1 MPNTSQND
9 LPAKLGTESF
19 RLLFSAARSRFSV
32 SALAILAVLAAGVCD
47 MRIAA
52 AAPDHPQS
60 QTMQPVLPSFS
71 ALVERVAPAVV
82 SIRVKA
88 NPAAMT
94 TREDAEDEGAQSSE
108 KDNRKDNPFEGT
120 PLERFFDGPNAPGP
134 QQRNSRRSA
143 VPPPPVQGQ
152 GSGFFISADGYI
164 VTNHHVVDGAIK
176 VEIVSES
183 GEILEAK
190 IIGTDPGAD
199 LALLK
204 VEGSTPFPFVPLG
217 HSEAKPGDWVIAIGN
232 PFGLGGTVTAGIVSA
247 RGRDIGL
254 GAYDNFLQIDAP
266 VNKGNSGGPAFNQAG
281 EVIGVNT
288 AIFSPSGG
296 SAGIAFA
303 IPAKTVENVVSQLKS
318 KGRVTRSWLGV
329 QVQAVTPELADSLGL
344 KAAQG
349 ALVSVPT
356 PGSPADAA
364 GIRRGDVILRIG
376 GEDIKDGRDLA
387 RKVASAAPGVPVK
400 IAIERTGKREILEA
414 KLTEL
419 GAEAKPEL
427 PPHDLSQQT
436 EITSIGVNVVP
447 AEDGKGG
454 TAKGLAVLDVNPN
467 GKGAD
472 AGLLQGD
479 IILNANGADIS
490 KAADLEAALKSAAAS
505 GKKHALAF
513 VQRGTTQV
521 YLALPAG
528 EG

>member
-1 MPNTSQND
+1 MPNTSQNN
-9 LPAKLGTESF
+9 LPAKLNTADF
-19 RLLFSAARSRFSV
+19 RLPFSAACSRYGV
-32 SALAILAVLAAGVCD
+32 SALGLLAVLGAGIFD

-52 AAPDHPQS
+52 AAPDHPQTQS
-60 QTMQPVLPSFS
+60 MQPVLPSFS

-94 TREDAEDEGAQSSE
+94 TREDDEDGGSESSG

-120 PLERFFDGPNAPGP
+120 PLERFFNGPKTQG
-134 QQRNSRRSA
+134 QQHNSRRGA

-152 GSGFFISADGYI
+152 GSGFFISSDGYI

-176 VEIVSES
+176 VEIVSET
-183 GEILEAK
+183 GDILEAK
-190 IIGTDPGAD
+190 IIGTDPGSD

-204 VEGSTPFPFVPLG
+204 VKGSKPFPFVPLG
-217 HSEAKPGDWVIAIGN
+217 RSEAKPGDWVIAIGN

-247 RGRDIGL
+247 RARDIGL
-254 GAYDNFLQIDAP
+254 GAYDNFVQIDAP
-266 VNKGNSGGPAFNQAG
+266 INKGNSGGPAFNQAG

-318 KGRVTRSWLGV
+318 KGRVTRAWLGV

-344 KAAQG
+344 KEAKG

-356 PGSPADAA
+356 PGSPAEMA
-364 GIRRGDVILRIG
+364 GIRRGDVILKIAD
-376 GEDIKDGRDLA
+376 EDIKDSRDLA
-387 RKVASAAPGVPVK
+387 RKVASAAPGTPVK
-400 IAIERTGKREILEA
+400 IAIERAGKRQILEV

-419 GAEAKPEL
+419 RDEAKPEL

-436 EITSIGVNVVP
+436 EIVSLGVNVAP
-447 AEDGKGG
+447 GDDGKGG
-454 TAKGLAVLDVNPN
+454 APRGLAVLDINPN

-472 AGLLQGD
+472 AGLIQGD
-479 IILNANGADIS
+479 IILSANGADILS
-490 KAADLEAALKSAAAS
+490 PADLEAALKSASAS
-505 GKKHALAF
+505 GKKHTLAF
-513 VQRGTTQV
+513 VQRGTAQI

-528 EG
+528 ES